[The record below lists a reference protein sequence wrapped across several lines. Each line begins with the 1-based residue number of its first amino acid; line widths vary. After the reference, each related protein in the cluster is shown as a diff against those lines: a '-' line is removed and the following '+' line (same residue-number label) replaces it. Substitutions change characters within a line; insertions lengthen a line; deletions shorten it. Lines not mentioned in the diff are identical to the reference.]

1 MTRSDNKLGI
11 AEVMRL
17 ISRLKCNSRVGWDIQ
32 ALSFPFMVI
41 MGAIHSRNFSS
52 KMQELPLPSIFSVS
66 EEAA

>member
-11 AEVMRL
+11 GEVMHL
-17 ISRLKCNSRVGWDIQ
+17 TSRLKCNSRVGWDIQ
-32 ALSFPFMVI
+32 VLSFPFMVI